1 MADAADR
8 QRRRRDRHRQGLALL
23 TLVVDPVDL
32 AARLIGA
39 RYLSPAA
46 EDDPA
51 ALARAVEK
59 LLGDLK
65 SATLG

>member
-1 MADAADR
+1 
-8 QRRRRDRHRQGLALL
+8 
-23 TLVVDPVDL
+23 
-32 AARLIGA
+32 LIGA

-65 SATLG
+65 SATLV